1 MSQLWY
7 ILLESAATADVIWY
21 LLVCCLQVEG
31 EDTEN
36 MDMYTRVKRARRKL
50 KRDIYGMPIVEEEGK
65 STEDEETEQDNTGTD
80 DSDDD
85 DDEEGEGE
93 EEVLQTSDKYIVSLW
108 LLH

>member
-1 MSQLWY
+1 
-7 ILLESAATADVIWY
+7 
-21 LLVCCLQVEG
+21 
-31 EDTEN
+31 

-85 DDEEGEGE
+85 DEEGEGE
-93 EEVLQTSDKYIVSLW
+93 EEVLQTSYKYIVSL
-108 LLH
+108 